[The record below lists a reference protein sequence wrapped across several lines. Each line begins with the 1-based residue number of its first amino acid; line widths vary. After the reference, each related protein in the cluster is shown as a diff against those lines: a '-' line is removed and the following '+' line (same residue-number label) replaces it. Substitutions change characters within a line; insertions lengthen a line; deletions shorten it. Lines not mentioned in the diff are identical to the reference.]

1 MLQFN
6 ENNEVMREE
15 HHNAILLGIQGQ
27 KDISYAMQELYGLA
41 EACGI
46 TVAGEMVQNKGRPDS
61 ALYIG
66 KGKVDEL
73 LEMCY
78 SMEADMVIVND
89 ELTGIQLRNLEEKL
103 DILVIDR
110 TILILDIFANRAVS
124 KEGKLQVE
132 LAQLQYRMPR
142 LRGMGKSLSR
152 AGSGIGTRGPGEK
165 KLETDKRHIMS
176 RMDDIKKE
184 LTDVAHHRNTQRSK
198 RLKSEIPVVA
208 LVGYTNSGKS
218 AIMNELLRL
227 TGGEE
232 KSVFEEDMLFATLD
246 TAHRKIKLDTNQ
258 EFILIDTVGFVSKL
272 PHTLIKAFKATLEE
286 VSYADLILHIVD
298 ASFSNYEFHIEVTD
312 KVLKELRADQKEKI
326 LVFNKMDLIDGNE
339 AQLTQGTEALN
350 ISAKTGM
357 NMDLLIR
364 TIKEHIFS
372 DSVRVTL
379 VIPYDRGDISSQICE
394 KSRIITM
401 AYREEGTFFD
411 VELTLADYNRLE
423 AYRIYEG

>member
-15 HHNAILLGIQGQ
+15 QHTAILLGIQGQ
-27 KDISYAMQELYGLA
+27 QDISYAMQELFGLA
-41 EACGI
+41 QACGI
-46 TVAGEMVQNKGRPDS
+46 TVAGEMIQNKERPDS
-61 ALYIG
+61 ALYVG

-78 SMEADMVIVND
+78 NMEADMVIVND

-103 DILVIDR
+103 DLLVIDR
-110 TILILDIFANRAVS
+110 TILILDIFANRAMS

-142 LRGMGKSLSR
+142 LRGMGKALSR
-152 AGSGIGTRGPGEK
+152 AGSGVGTRGPGEK
-165 KLETDKRHIMS
+165 KLEIDKRHIMG
-176 RMDDIKKE
+176 RMDEIKKE
-184 LTDVAHHRNTQRSK
+184 LAEVANHRSTQRAK

-218 AIMNELLRL
+218 AIMNALLKL

-232 KSVFEEDMLFATLD
+232 KAVFEENMLFATLD

-272 PHTLIKAFKATLEE
+272 PHALIKAFKATLEE
-286 VSYADLILHIVD
+286 VAYADLLLHVVD

-312 KVLKELRADQKEKI
+312 KVLKEIGVDQKEKI
-326 LVFNKMDLIDGNE
+326 LVFNKIDLIDSNE
-339 AQLTQGTEALN
+339 ELLPQNQEALY
-350 ISAKTGM
+350 ISAKKGL
-357 NMDLLIR
+357 NIDLLINA
-364 TIKEHIFS
+364 IKESLFS
-372 DSVRVTL
+372 DSVRVEL
-379 VIPYDRGDISSQICE
+379 MIPYERGDISSQLCD
-394 KSRIITM
+394 KSKIFIM
-401 AYREEGTFFD
+401 DYREEGTFFD

-423 AYRIYEG
+423 SYRVIQ

>member
-152 AGSGIGTRGPGEK
+152 AGSGIGK
-165 KLETDKRHIMS
+165 
-176 RMDDIKKE
+176 
-184 LTDVAHHRNTQRSK
+184 
-198 RLKSEIPVVA
+198 
-208 LVGYTNSGKS
+208 
-218 AIMNELLRL
+218 AIAE
-227 TGGEE
+227 
-232 KSVFEEDMLFATLD
+232 LFAAQKALCFPLPQFLRWRELKLCLLKLSAQTHSRRSPQS
-246 TAHRKIKLDTNQ
+246 HR
-258 EFILIDTVGFVSKL
+258 
-272 PHTLIKAFKATLEE
+272 
-286 VSYADLILHIVD
+286 
-298 ASFSNYEFHIEVTD
+298 
-312 KVLKELRADQKEKI
+312 
-326 LVFNKMDLIDGNE
+326 
-339 AQLTQGTEALN
+339 
-350 ISAKTGM
+350 
-357 NMDLLIR
+357 
-364 TIKEHIFS
+364 
-372 DSVRVTL
+372 
-379 VIPYDRGDISSQICE
+379 
-394 KSRIITM
+394 
-401 AYREEGTFFD
+401 
-411 VELTLADYNRLE
+411 
-423 AYRIYEG
+423 